1 MDMKRYD
8 AALLEWAADEARAA
22 EAARN
27 AGDERALSLA
37 QMKKSMYETMLMTLG
52 HKSPEKLL
60 KCADEMA
67 RRAESFRARGD
78 YDSEE
83 RCMVQR
89 GAILR
94 AAGLLGLEVS
104 AQ

>member
-37 QMKKSMYETMLMTLG
+37 QMKKSMYETMLITLG

-78 YDSEE
+78 YDGEDRSI
-83 RCMVQR
+83 VQR

-94 AAGLLGLEVS
+94 AAKLLGLEEC
-104 AQ
+104 AK

>member
-1 MDMKRYD
+1 MRH
-8 AALLEWAADEARAA
+8 
-22 EAARN
+22 
-27 AGDERALSLA
+27 
-37 QMKKSMYETMLMTLG
+37 T
-52 HKSPEKLL
+52 L
-60 KCADEMA
+60 KCADEMTS
-67 RRAESFRARGD
+67 RAEGFHARGD
-78 YDSEE
+78 YDSED

>member
-1 MDMKRYD
+1 MDMKQYD
-8 AALLEWAADEARAA
+8 AALLEWAADEARAV

-60 KCADEMA
+60 KCADEMTS
-67 RRAESFRARGD
+67 RAEGFHARGD
-78 YDSEE
+78 YDSED

>member
-1 MDMKRYD
+1 MDMKEYD
-8 AALLEWAADEARAA
+8 ATLLKWAAEEASAA

-27 AGDERALSLA
+27 AGDERTFALA
-37 QMKKSMYETMLMTLG
+37 QMKKNMYETMLMTLG
-52 HKSPEKLL
+52 HKNPDKLL
-60 KCADEMA
+60 KCADEMTS
-67 RRAESFRARGD
+67 RAKEFHARGD
-78 YDSEE
+78 YDSED

>member
-1 MDMKRYD
+1 MEGVNKDMKEYD
-8 AALLEWAADEARAA
+8 ATLLKWAAEEASAA

-27 AGDERALSLA
+27 AGDERTFALA
-37 QMKKSMYETMLMTLG
+37 QMKKNMYETMLMT
-52 HKSPEKLL
+52 
-60 KCADEMA
+60 CADEMTS
-67 RRAESFRARGD
+67 RAKEFHARGD
-78 YDSEE
+78 YDSED

>member
-1 MDMKRYD
+1 
-8 AALLEWAADEARAA
+8 
-22 EAARN
+22 
-27 AGDERALSLA
+27 
-37 QMKKSMYETMLMTLG
+37 MKKNMYETMLMTLG
-52 HKSPEKLL
+52 HKNPNKLL
-60 KCADEMA
+60 KCADEMTS
-67 RRAESFRARGD
+67 RAEGFHARGD
-78 YDSEE
+78 YDSED

>member
-1 MDMKRYD
+1 MDMKEYD
-8 AALLEWAADEARAA
+8 ATLLKWAAEEASAA
-22 EAARN
+22 QNARKS
-27 AGDERALSLA
+27 GDERALSLA

-67 RRAESFRARGD
+67 RRAEGFHARGD

>member
-1 MDMKRYD
+1 MRH
-8 AALLEWAADEARAA
+8 
-22 EAARN
+22 
-27 AGDERALSLA
+27 
-37 QMKKSMYETMLMTLG
+37 T
-52 HKSPEKLL
+52 L
-60 KCADEMA
+60 KCADEMTS
-67 RRAESFRARGD
+67 RAEEFHARGD
-78 YDSEE
+78 YDSED

>member
-37 QMKKSMYETMLMTLG
+37 QMKKSCY
-52 HKSPEKLL
+52 
-60 KCADEMA
+60 
-67 RRAESFRARGD
+67 R
-78 YDSEE
+78 
-83 RCMVQR
+83 
-89 GAILR
+89 
-94 AAGLLGLEVS
+94 
-104 AQ
+104 

>member
-1 MDMKRYD
+1 MNREEDINKEKVKVYVI
-8 AALLEWAADEARAA
+8 
-22 EAARN
+22 
-27 AGDERALSLA
+27 
-37 QMKKSMYETMLMTLG
+37 G
-52 HKSPEKLL
+52 HKNPDKLL
-60 KCADEMA
+60 KCADEMTS
-67 RRAESFRARGD
+67 RAEGFHARGD
-78 YDSEE
+78 YDSED

>member
-8 AALLEWAADEARAA
+8 AALLEWATDEARAA

-67 RRAESFRARGD
+67 RRAEGFHARGD
-78 YDSEE
+78 YDSED

-89 GAILR
+89 GVILR

>member
-67 RRAESFRARGD
+67 RRAEGFHARGD
-78 YDSEE
+78 YDSED

>member
-8 AALLEWAADEARAA
+8 AALLEWAADEARAV

-67 RRAESFRARGD
+67 RRAEGFHARGD
-78 YDSEE
+78 YDSED

-89 GAILR
+89 GVILR

>member
-1 MDMKRYD
+1 MDMKEYD
-8 AALLEWAADEARAA
+8 ATLLKWAAEEASAA
-22 EAARN
+22 QNARKS
-27 AGDERALSLA
+27 GDERTFSLA
-37 QMKKSMYETMLMTLG
+37 QMKKNMYETMLMTLG
-52 HKSPEKLL
+52 HKNPDKLL
-60 KCADEMA
+60 KCADEMTS
-67 RRAESFRARGD
+67 RAEEFHARGD
-78 YDSEE
+78 YDSEN